1 MVIVDANDNDAVWRG
16 PYEDQ
21 QAAEKEGLAL
31 AAEIDDLEDEGLRHF
46 IAERG
51 LPPTRHTRNR
61 SLEDARPSRR
71 RARPGHCCGEEL
83 DWGDRFA
90 LTVAADE
97 ATVLRRRL
105 YPHALTAG

>member
-31 AAEIDDLEDEGLRHF
+31 AAEIDDLEDEGLSRF

-51 LPPTRHTRNR
+51 LPPTRALTPGSR
-61 SLEDARPSRR
+61 SLRGSSPI
-71 RARPGHCCGEEL
+71 
-83 DWGDRFA
+83 
-90 LTVAADE
+90 T
-97 ATVLRRRL
+97 
-105 YPHALTAG
+105 TAGGSASCPGAAWLG